1 MLAIAAA
8 GLELSADDRLLAGS
22 SLSHVG
28 AFYVSFGALSVGAAL
43 LVARSYDGDE
53 LLPLLREGQADGVVD
68 APVGPVRTDPRSR
81 RSR

>member
-28 AFYVSFGALSVGAAL
+28 AFYVSFSALSVGAAL
-43 LVARSYDGDE
+43 LVARSY
-53 LLPLLREGQADGVVD
+53 
-68 APVGPVRTDPRSR
+68 R
-81 RSR
+81 RR